1 MEVFDYVSMAV
12 GSLLIVIGLFLF
24 VSGKKDSAKSNQV
37 EGFGIK
43 LNVSNPSII
52 LIVLGIGLLLVPRL
66 LPKPTVTPDAQP
78 TQAAADS
85 PVTRPQTQAEFDNT
99 EVIAAPAE
107 KPEVIPIAAPP
118 ASVFLPVGV
127 WQLSGYEVDDEDWSD
142 NVRGSINFAG
152 QSPTNTGWAANFLIA
167 DDWGNV
173 SNFQYQGV
181 INGNG
186 SAYNISIT
194 GSNDPNFFFQGATPL
209 ELHVENGGVL
219 HMGYIDNGSN
229 ILLHWVQ

>member
-66 LPKPTVTPDAQP
+66 LPKSTVPPDAQP
-78 TQAAADS
+78 IQPIQPTPPKPDD
-85 PVTRPQTQAEFDNT
+85 PK
-99 EVIAAPAE
+99 VIPAPAVD
-107 KPEVIPIAAPP
+107 PEVIPIAAPP
-118 ASVFLPVGV
+118 PSVFLPVGV

-142 NVRGSINFAG
+142 NVRGNINFAG
-152 QSPTNTGWAANFLIA
+152 QSPTNSPKTA
-167 DDWGNV
+167 DPCRKPEIHGKAR
-173 SNFQYQGV
+173 
-181 INGNG
+181 IR
-186 SAYNISIT
+186 A
-194 GSNDPNFFFQGATPL
+194 GASWPCRRQ
-209 ELHVENGGVL
+209 
-219 HMGYIDNGSN
+219 DR
-229 ILLHWVQ
+229 